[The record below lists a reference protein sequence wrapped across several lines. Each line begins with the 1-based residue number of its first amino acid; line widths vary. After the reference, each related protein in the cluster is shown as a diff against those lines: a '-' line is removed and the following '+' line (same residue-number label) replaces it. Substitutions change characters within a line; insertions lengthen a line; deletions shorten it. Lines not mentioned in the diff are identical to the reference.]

1 MVWRKGCSVG
11 CSVAMRMKS
20 KDLRK
25 EMRFGSLLQRL
36 LLAYA
41 PDQHVTAFRSKIG
54 QGTLAGLIDN
64 MQRIRGS
71 TTTEIQYQ
79 QALTQFRK
87 SPSPPG
93 HVLDWVCRDD
103 GDYLGHVMIGSRR
116 AGHIGYCRSEPGPGC
131 SIDSCAATS
140 SAGITNCGPPMIALA
155 WPRSTRNGPL
165 SIEGRPLLFFW
176 RVRGLGCWRAG
187 GIGILSLLVGG
198 FRSKRDKHNG
208 QQD

>member
-1 MVWRKGCSVG
+1 
-11 CSVAMRMKS
+11 MKS

-64 MQRIRGS
+64 TQRIRGS

-103 GDYLGHVMIGSRR
+103 GDYLGQGSGDDRKSESGAHRLLQVRTRTRVLNRQLRGDFERWHLELR
-116 AGHIGYCRSEPGPGC
+116 AA
-131 SIDSCAATS
+131 DDCARMA
-140 SAGITNCGPPMIALA
+140 A
-155 WPRSTRNGPL
+155 
-165 SIEGRPLLFFW
+165 
-176 RVRGLGCWRAG
+176 
-187 GIGILSLLVGG
+187 
-198 FRSKRDKHNG
+198 
-208 QQD
+208 